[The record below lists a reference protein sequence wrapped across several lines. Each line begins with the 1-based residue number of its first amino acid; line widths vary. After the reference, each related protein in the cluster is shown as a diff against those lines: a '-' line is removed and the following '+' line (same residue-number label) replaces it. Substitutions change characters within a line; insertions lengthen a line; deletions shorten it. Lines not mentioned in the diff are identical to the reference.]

1 MRKNKIAFSK
11 LSEENSKTKQNKTK
25 QNKTT
30 TYDTSLNEVKKTA
43 WITHLWNTIKITYII
58 LKITDIFKN
67 FEKEEKNGK
76 SDQIIRKHTQNSS
89 GKIIISDR
97 RNHCIF

>member
-11 LSEENSKTKQNKTK
+11 LSEENSKTK

-89 GKIIISDR
+89 GKIITSDR

>member
-11 LSEENSKTKQNKTK
+11 LSEENSKTKQNKT
-25 QNKTT
+25 T
-30 TYDTSLNEVKKTA
+30 TYDTSLNEENSMNNPLMK
-43 WITHLWNTIKITYII
+43 HLKITYII

-89 GKIIISDR
+89 GKIITSDR

>member
-11 LSEENSKTKQNKTK
+11 LSEENSKTKQNKT
-25 QNKTT
+25 T
-30 TYDTSLNEVKKTA
+30 TYDTSLNEENSMNNPLMK
-43 WITHLWNTIKITYII
+43 HLKITYII